1 MESILF
7 TFQLGFM
14 LIFVFWA
21 VKNDR
26 AGDDDT
32 QQGLFAVRA
41 NLSTLSTDPQAR
53 TPRAVP
59 VRHRGHRSN
68 KQYQQ

>member
-32 QQGLFAVRA
+32 QQGLFAVRS
-41 NLSTLSTDPQAR
+41 NLSTDPQAR
-53 TPRAVP
+53 THRAVP
-59 VRHRGHRSN
+59 VSHRGHRS
-68 KQYQQ
+68 KKEYQK

>member
-32 QQGLFAVRA
+32 QQGLFAVRS

-59 VRHRGHRSN
+59 VRHRGHRS
-68 KQYQQ
+68 KKEYQK